1 MKVKLRPLLAV
12 VALALMAVAMTLNW
26 GFFSHQAIII
36 ATAALATVWLACSV
50 PQSWE
55 GDDASSFDEWLLAL
69 LALGLSGYGM
79 TTAEVLST
87 HTVPQVEATLLW
99 LARLGFVVIASL
111 ILDLVIPSE
120 KARYVLPLQIG
131 LLFLAGTQLRVNAV
145 LAVPDPVIDVFT
157 AFDEGTAHLLAGRD
171 PYTGEYHH
179 PYAQPPA
186 EYERY
191 PFYPPLPLLF
201 ALPFRAAGL
210 DVRFANVVCDLL
222 AALVLLE
229 LGRGRG
235 RLLAGAFAAGAYLFF
250 PRCPFMME
258 QAWYEPMLAACLG
271 GSLLLVERGWRLGY
285 LLLGL
290 GLTGK
295 QYGPVL
301 LLPLL
306 WAFRRRWLPLLV
318 GIAAAAAL
326 VILPF
331 LLWGPTAFVDTTFF
345 AHIRR
350 PPRADALTVQ
360 VGAKSLFDVDLS
372 TSLLWAVAGL
382 ATGWI
387 TWRTPQKATA
397 AALWMGAALLTFC
410 LLHKQGFY
418 NYFYLCK
425 YLLLLGAT
433 SLLTEQRTEEALRD
447 KDNLAG

>member
-1 MKVKLRPLLAV
+1 MNVTLRPLLAV

-26 GFFSHQAIII
+26 GFFSPQAILI
-36 ATAALATVWLACSV
+36 AAAALVTVWLACST
-50 PQSWE
+50 PERWE
-55 GDDASSFDEWLLAL
+55 STPASTFGDWLLAL

-87 HTVPQVEATLLW
+87 HTVAQVEATLIW
-99 LARLGFVVIASL
+99 LARLGFVVLASL
-111 ILDLVIPSE
+111 AVHLFLPSG
-120 KARYVLPLQIG
+120 KGRYLLPLQIG
-131 LLFLAGTQLRVNAV
+131 LLFLAGAQLRVNAV

-157 AFDEGTAHLLAGRD
+157 AFDEGTAHLLAGRN
-171 PYTGEYHH
+171 PYTSEYHS

-201 ALPFRAAGL
+201 SLPFRAAGL

-271 GSLLLVERGWRLGY
+271 GGLLLVERGWRLGY

-318 GIAAAAAL
+318 GLGIAAAL

-331 LLWGPTAFVDTTFF
+331 LLWNPAAFVDVTFF
-345 AHIRR
+345 AHMRR
-350 PPRADALTVQ
+350 PPRDDALIIQ
-360 VGAKSLFDVDLS
+360 VGARRLRGVELS
-372 TSLLWAVAGL
+372 TAQLWAVAGL
-382 ATGWI
+382 ATAWI
-387 TWRTPQKATA
+387 TWRTPQKSTA

-418 NYFYLCK
+418 NYFYLCE
-425 YLLLLGAT
+425 YLLLLGAA
-433 SLLTEQRTEEALRD
+433 SLLTE
-447 KDNLAG
+447 

>member
-1 MKVKLRPLLAV
+1 MNLTLRPVLAV

-26 GFFSHQAIII
+26 GFFSEPAIKL
-36 ATAALATVWLACSV
+36 AVAALVTVWLACSF
-50 PQSWE
+50 PEKWE
-55 GDDASSFDEWLLAL
+55 GIPASSFGDWLLAL

-79 TTAEVLST
+79 TVAEVLST
-87 HTVPQVEATLLW
+87 RTVAPVEATLVW
-99 LARLGFVVIASL
+99 LARLGFVVLASL
-111 ILDLVIPSE
+111 AVHLMLPAG
-120 KARYVLPLQIG
+120 KGRYVLPLQIG
-131 LLFLAGTQLRVNAV
+131 LLFLAGAQLRVNAV

-157 AFDEGTAHLLAGRD
+157 AFDEGTAHLLAGHN
-171 PYTGEYHH
+171 PYTSEYHN
-179 PYAQPPA
+179 PYPDPPA

-201 ALPFRAAGL
+201 SLPFRAAGL

-258 QAWYEPMLAACLG
+258 QAWYEPMLAAGLG
-271 GSLLLVERGWRLGY
+271 GGLLLVERGWRLGY

-360 VGAKSLFDVDLS
+360 VGAKSLYDVELS
-372 TSLLWAVAGL
+372 TALLWVVAGL
-382 ATGWI
+382 ATAWI

-418 NYFYLCK
+418 NYFYLCE

-447 KDNLAG
+447 KDNLAA